1 METGNMQNKSLGQH
15 WLNDNYSLESMLE
28 AVHLV
33 KDDYVLEVGPGLG
46 PLTRLLVEVA
56 KHVTTV
62 EVDRELIE
70 YLKKNIKAPNL
81 TIVDQD
87 ILKLDLESLPKSYKV
102 VANIPYYLTSK
113 LFRKL
118 SEAANPFSEA
128 AILVQKE
135 VAERVAAKPGSMSI
149 LSVSVQYYSH
159 VSLGLVVPALLFD
172 PPPKVDSQ
180 VVILKRREKP
190 LFSDVDAEQYFK
202 TVKAG
207 FGQKRKKLS
216 NSLSAGLGINK
227 EEIESILSS
236 VNIDPGT
243 RAQALSLSQWRD
255 ITLALKTNITNT

>member
-1 METGNMQNKSLGQH
+1 
-15 WLNDNYSLESMLE
+15 MLE

-87 ILKLDLESLPKSYKV
+87 ILKFDLESLPKSYKV

>member
-1 METGNMQNKSLGQH
+1 MQNKSLGQH

-87 ILKLDLESLPKSYKV
+87 ILKFDLESLPKSYKV

>member
-1 METGNMQNKSLGQH
+1 MQNKSLGQH
-15 WLNDNYSLESMLE
+15 WLNDKYSLESMLE

-87 ILKLDLESLPKSYKV
+87 ILKFDLESLPKSYKV

>member
-1 METGNMQNKSLGQH
+1 MQNKSLGQH
-15 WLNDNYSLESMLE
+15 WLNDNYSLEFMLE
-28 AVHLV
+28 AVHLS

-46 PLTRLLVEVA
+46 PLTKLLVEVA
-56 KHVTTV
+56 NHVTTV

-87 ILKLDLESLPKSYKV
+87 ILKFDLESLPKNYKV

-118 SEAANPFSEA
+118 SEAMNPFSEA

-135 VAERVAAKPGSMSI
+135 VAERVASKPGSMSI

-190 LFSDVDAEQYFK
+190 LFPDIDTEQYFK

-216 NSLSAGLGINK
+216 NSLSAGLGIGK

-255 ITLALKTNITNT
+255 ITLALNK

>member
-1 METGNMQNKSLGQH
+1 MQNKSLGQH
-15 WLNDNYSLESMLE
+15 WLNDRYSLESMLE
-28 AVHLV
+28 AVHLN
-33 KDDYVLEVGPGLG
+33 KEDNVLEVGPGLG
-46 PLTRLLVEVA
+46 PLTRLLVEMA
-56 KHVTTV
+56 SEVTTV
-62 EVDRELIE
+62 EIDRELIS
-70 YLKKNIKAPNL
+70 YLKANIKAPNL

-87 ILKLDLESLPKSYKV
+87 ILKFDLETLPKDYKV

-118 SEAANPFSEA
+118 SEATNPFSEA

-135 VAERVAAKPGSMSI
+135 VAERVASKRGSMSI
-149 LSVSVQYYSH
+149 LSVSVQYYSY

-180 VVILKRREKP
+180 VVILKRRESP
-190 LFSDVDAEQYFK
+190 LFPEVNTEQYFK

-216 NSLSAGLGINK
+216 NSLSAGLGISK
-227 EEIESILSS
+227 EEIESMLAN

-243 RAQALSLSQWRD
+243 RAQALDLSQWRD
-255 ITLALKTNITNT
+255 ITLALNKE